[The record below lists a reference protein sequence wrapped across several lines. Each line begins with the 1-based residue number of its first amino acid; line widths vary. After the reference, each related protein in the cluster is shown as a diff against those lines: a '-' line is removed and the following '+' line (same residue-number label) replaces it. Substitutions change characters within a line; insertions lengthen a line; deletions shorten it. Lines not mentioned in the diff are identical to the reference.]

1 MSLPGAATTSA
12 IVLSRIGAESSK
24 SLCCEIALIPFEY
37 PKGSTR
43 SRLNEL
49 LAAAKKHGL
58 EGIIAKRIDS
68 PYQAGERSSTWVK
81 YKTNLGQELVIGGYI
96 PGKVHVLSEK
106 DQDVQKRDYLID
118 FKTMNVVVF
127 GNGNNDRLLL
137 QAVKTGGGLC
147 IAVQNGEG
155 CAADALI
162 NSHLL
167 AATPAEALDL
177 LLNPDT
183 LAATL
188 RY

>member
-1 MSLPGAATTSA
+1 MLGRKRKAGVTVKIPGFGDRHIQTLLADYDGT
-12 IVLSRIGAESSK
+12 
-24 SLCCEIALIPFEY
+24 LCCHGEIAQSIKERLERLAEVIDIHILTADRKAKGNEY
-37 PKGSTR
+37 FG
-43 SRLNEL
+43 RL
-49 LAAAKKHGL
+49 
-58 EGIIAKRIDS
+58 
-68 PYQAGERSSTWVK
+68 PV
-81 YKTNLGQELVIGGYI
+81 
-96 PGKVHVLSEK
+96 KVHVLSEK

-155 CAADALI
+155 CAVDALI

-167 AATPAEALDL
+167 AANPAEAMDL

>member
-1 MSLPGAATTSA
+1 MFWNKKNKKGIDFKIPGFGDRHIQA
-12 IVLSRIGAESSK
+12 
-24 SLCCEIALIPFEY
+24 
-37 PKGSTR
+37 
-43 SRLNEL
+43 L
-49 LAAAKKHGL
+49 LADYDGTLSNHNQVPDEIKARLIRLSEIIDIHILTGDRNVKAADCLG
-58 EGIIAKRIDS
+58 
-68 PYQAGERSSTWVK
+68 
-81 YKTNLGQELVIGGYI
+81 NLPVNIHI
-96 PGKVHVLSEK
+96 LSEK

-118 FKTMNVVVF
+118 FKTMNVVVL

-155 CAADALI
+155 CAVDALI

-167 AATPAEALDL
+167 AANPAEAMDL